1 MLICLIY
8 PCRKITEDGLYF
20 NSTDKARAALRICT
34 ACELYAVF
42 GTGASLQ
49 VGFKLIILNLT

>member
-1 MLICLIY
+1 MGYILTALIKPEPLCEY
-8 PCRKITEDGLYF
+8 AQPV
-20 NSTDKARAALRICT
+20 NSTLF
-34 ACELYAVF
+34 F